1 LQSGITVGRGRHG
14 DCPPKG
20 AHKVRPYNSPIESK
34 IVDFPM
40 SALKPETKNRKLL
53 IQNPKSKIQN
63 QTVQDRPG
71 YTEAAKA
78 AKYIRVQAGIAPR
91 LGVILGSG
99 LGGIV
104 DSLRQA
110 KRISY
115 QSIPHFPR
123 STVLGHAGELHVGYW
138 EEVPVAILAGR
149 MHLYEGYSPA
159 QVVLPT
165 RALALAGAKMLLV
178 TCAAGGIAPQATPG
192 SLMVFSD
199 HLNLQGM
206 NPLVGPEDPRLGLR
220 FIDMSVAYDPQLRRA
235 ALQAARKQRI
245 RCFEGVYAGLLGPS
259 FETPAEI
266 RALQRLGAGAVG
278 MSTVPEVIAAR
289 QLDVRVMAV
298 ASITNRAAG
307 LSRQKLSHEEVLEA
321 GRRAADDLIRLI
333 DAVIGC

>member
-1 LQSGITVGRGRHG
+1 MSE
-14 DCPPKG
+14 
-20 AHKVRPYNSPIESK
+20 HKPASK
-34 IVDFPM
+34 TP
-40 SALKPETKNRKLL
+40 RLL
-53 IQNPKSKIQN
+53 IQNPKWKI
-63 QTVQDRPG
+63 QDRPG
-71 YTEAAKA
+71 YSEAAKA
-78 AKYIRVQAGIAPR
+78 AKYIRTQGGIAP
-91 LGVILGSG
+91 GVGIILGSG
-99 LGGIV
+99 LGGVV

-110 KRISY
+110 KRIPY

-123 STVLGHAGELHVGYW
+123 STVLGHAGELHLGYW

-149 MHLYEGYSPA
+149 MHLYEDYSPA

-165 RALALAGAKMLLV
+165 RALALAGVKMLLV

-192 SLMVFSD
+192 ALMVFSD
-199 HLNLQGM
+199 HLNFQGM

-220 FIDMSVAYDPQLRRA
+220 FIDMSQAYDPPLRRA
-235 ALQAARKQRI
+235 ALEAARNERL

-289 QLDVRVMAV
+289 QLGVRVMAV

-307 LSRQKLSHEEVLEA
+307 LSRQRLSHEGVLEA
-321 GRRAADDLIRLI
+321 GKKAGDNLIRLLG
-333 DAVIGC
+333 AVIAHSSAP